1 MKRSLA
7 SVSAS
12 ILALGLFMMLIGLL
26 SGCRGTSVPATRTAE
41 PVEGGSSE
49 PDMVAESG
57 AIRVEATV
65 PATKAVEPVEGQNWT
80 SPATGM
86 EFVWIEQMGL
96 WVGKFEVTNG
106 EYRRKEPRHD
116 SRSYGSRSLNHDRQ
130 PGYM

>member
-41 PVEGGSSE
+41 PV
-49 PDMVAESG
+49 
-57 AIRVEATV
+57 
-65 PATKAVEPVEGQNWT
+65 KGQNWT
-80 SPATGM
+80 SPSTGM